1 MDKKNSLFLDPPHI
15 LPPDTVLTPQ
25 CENCGKPL
33 GSPYHIMIGIPP
45 SSLIVDALPC
55 KSIDEEKDAEKI
67 IIWVIQSEARDF
79 KIDSKNQ
86 WIFSKQN
93 IRSSK
98 IRACNQCYEEYT
110 CSYKWNP
117 IASGVRTRKVCFAV
131 EEYQRRHAPIEPN
144 MSDYE
149 KYIIP
154 LPDRATVHW
163 KHFGEGD
170 VKDDED
176 HIDWAYFE
184 GDMYESLRI
193 ALIPDYTT
201 KLYKTSARS
210 QEFRSNFIQE
220 KDRLIPNNQEL
231 TKWMKKR
238 ISNYD
243 KSIQYCMIFINPKT
257 KKYPVYHSNEKEDN
271 TSFTVVVHYSI
282 PEGDWDE
289 YDI

>member
-86 WIFSKQN
+86 WIYSKQN

-149 KYIIP
+149 HHYM
-154 LPDRATVHW
+154 L
-163 KHFGEGD
+163 
-170 VKDDED
+170 
-176 HIDWAYFE
+176 
-184 GDMYESLRI
+184 
-193 ALIPDYTT
+193 
-201 KLYKTSARS
+201 
-210 QEFRSNFIQE
+210 EF
-220 KDRLIPNNQEL
+220 
-231 TKWMKKR
+231 
-238 ISNYD
+238 
-243 KSIQYCMIFINPKT
+243 
-257 KKYPVYHSNEKEDN
+257 SNEQYEKI
-271 TSFTVVVHYSI
+271 SYKYKVFSI
-282 PEGDWDE
+282 DLLQPGAYCNSYIE
-289 YDI
+289 YLFWFGQLR